1 MKPLATTPR
10 QMRRSG
16 IRMIMD
22 LAWQVPDAI
31 HLEVGQPDF
40 DTPEHIIEAG
50 CRAARSGFTKY
61 TPNAGIPSLREAI
74 VRKLKRRNGIEVTPD
89 HVVATP
95 GAVTAMATSLLT
107 LTEAGEEVLIPDP
120 GWPNYEMAARAIG
133 AVPVRYPLDPNADF
147 LPDFAALEGLVTER
161 TKVLMTNTP
170 SNPTG
175 AVFPE
180 AVVRR
185 LVEFAGEYDL
195 YLISDEVYEDIVFE
209 GKHVSAAPFDR
220 DGRVISVF
228 GFSKSY
234 AMTGWRLGYAV
245 APLPIAEVITKMQE
259 PFVSCP
265 VAISQKAAEAAL
277 EGPQDAVREMCA
289 AYRRRRDAAVRIL
302 KEHDLFTYSPR
313 GAFYLLMDISGCGKD
328 SYTFAKDLLREKK
341 VAVAPGGTF
350 GEIGERYI
358 RISLATAEEHV
369 VEGLTRVCT
378 YIKASEKHLPQRTQS
393 AQSGKTPEV
402 RSQKPDN

>member
-1 MKPLATTPR
+1 
-10 QMRRSG
+10 
-16 IRMIMD
+16 MIMD

-40 DTPEHIIEAG
+40 DTPEHIIETG

-89 HVVATP
+89 HIVATP

-107 LTEAGEEVLIPDP
+107 LAEAGEEVLIPDP
-120 GWPNYEMAARAIG
+120 GWPNYEMATLAIG
-133 AVPVRYPLDPNADF
+133 AVPVRYPLDPNAEF
-147 LPDFAALEGLVTER
+147 LPDFAALEGRVTDG
-161 TKVLMTNTP
+161 TKVLIANTP

-185 LVEFAGEYDL
+185 LVEFAADYDL

-209 GKHVSAAPFDR
+209 GTHVSAAPFDR
-220 DGRVISVF
+220 DGRVVSVF

-277 EGPQDAVREMCA
+277 EGSQDAVREMCA

-302 KEHDLFTYSPR
+302 KENDLFTYSPR
-313 GAFYLLMDISGCGKD
+313 GAFYLLMDISSSGKD

-350 GEIGERYI
+350 GDIGERYI
-358 RISLATAEEHV
+358 RISLATVEEHV

-378 YIKASEKHLPQRTQS
+378 YIKASEKHLPQRTQR